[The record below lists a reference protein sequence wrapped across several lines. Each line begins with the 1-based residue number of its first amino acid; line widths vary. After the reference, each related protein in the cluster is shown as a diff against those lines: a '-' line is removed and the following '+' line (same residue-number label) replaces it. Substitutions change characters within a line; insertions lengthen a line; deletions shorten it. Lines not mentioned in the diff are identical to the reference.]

1 MKLFSIFCLS
11 IFIITQLNK
20 QNKAQHSYQK
30 TNSNFIILHKYSKA
44 YLARDTENNKILL
57 TNVTSTFARGDRIN
71 ATYYLKPKLC
81 LSKLDNCLAMGK
93 VINYEYIES
102 KKHGNI
108 LREFIITHIKKYSN
122 NPLAPALLAGY
133 KNDLTKD
140 IKSSF
145 FKTGTS
151 HLLAISGLHIG
162 GIAMFSYFLSKKIL
176 SLSIF
181 LMLKYDIRKIS
192 AFFSLLCA
200 LLFLIISGFPISA
213 QRAFLF
219 VMIYVIGT
227 LHDFKPAITN
237 IILTSALFLL
247 LIEPNNLFKAGF
259 QMSFAAALCLS
270 IYFNS
275 FSAHSYF
282 KKLCYSSF
290 IATIITTPLVIFHF
304 GIASIIAPLV
314 NIMVMPITSII
325 IMPAAF
331 ICLLLSFF
339 GLANLSFKL
348 LDYILQLFSD
358 LIKYFSEF
366 AILTPA
372 NIKINEYSL
381 LLLLIALLIILL
393 SGNKRAYCV
402 ALIFY
407 LTAYI
412 IPYFNYYKADL
423 IVTSINKIFIL
434 KYKNSHLIS
443 ERNLNIYQQKY
454 LDKKFNKLQK
464 FNLKDYNNSELNCN
478 KQYCVISKNNKL
490 VTIVNY
496 ALANDKFLQLCEKSD
511 LVINYT
517 SGKICPNKLTFN
529 KYDLNKLGHIKIH
542 LEKNNIKFTL

>member
-57 TNVTSTFARGDRIN
+57 TNVTSTFARGDRMN

-93 VINYEYIES
+93 VINYEHIES

-145 FKTGTS
+145 FKTGTA

-162 GIAMFSYFLSKKIL
+162 GIAMFTYFLSKKIL

-227 LHDFKPAITN
+227 LHDFKPAMTN

-275 FSAHSYF
+275 FSAHSYL
-282 KKLCYSSF
+282 KKLCYASF

-325 IMPAAF
+325 IMPTAF

-393 SGNKRAYCV
+393 SGNKRSYCV

-407 LTAYI
+407 LSAYI

-478 KQYCVISKNNKL
+478 KQYCFISKNNKS

-496 ALANDKFLQLCEKSD
+496 ALANDKFLQLCKKSD

-529 KYDLNKLGHIKIH
+529 KYYLNKLGHIKIH